1 MNRIGLIVFGLVIG
15 MIVAFAFNQ
24 QFGLEPQRLASG
36 GGSTTEEI
44 DGLRAH
50 VDQQIAAL
58 DNRLAQ
64 LGGAVDDLRE
74 RLASVGV
81 QPAETETID
90 RSDPRLWRGN
100 PTDLIRARQS
110 AIQQDDSDRILA
122 AGFTQDRIDLL
133 DRRVEELQMEAR
145 QAQAEGGRTGESIE
159 FDPLMPIPV
168 QMMMSMIEPHS
179 LLRPEIGDEE
189 YERYLQAKG
198 RRTTVEISQ
207 VLASSPAEQ
216 GGLRVGDEI
225 VAYGGERVFSL
236 LELRSL
242 TANRSPG
249 EPILVEIRR
258 DGQSMQLPVSGGD
271 MGIDGCLLNC
281 RAN

>member
-1 MNRIGLIVFGLVIG
+1 MMKGFVLIVLGLLIGLV
-15 MIVAFAFNQ
+15 VAMSFNQ
-24 QFGLEPQRLASG
+24 DFGSEQQRLAPVSG
-36 GGSTTEEI
+36 GSIE
-44 DGLRAH
+44 DVDALRAH

-168 QMMMSMIEPHS
+168 Q
-179 LLRPEIGDEE
+179 
-189 YERYLQAKG
+189 
-198 RRTTVEISQ
+198 
-207 VLASSPAEQ
+207 
-216 GGLRVGDEI
+216 
-225 VAYGGERVFSL
+225 
-236 LELRSL
+236 
-242 TANRSPG
+242 
-249 EPILVEIRR
+249 
-258 DGQSMQLPVSGGD
+258 
-271 MGIDGCLLNC
+271 
-281 RAN
+281 

>member
-1 MNRIGLIVFGLVIG
+1 
-15 MIVAFAFNQ
+15 
-24 QFGLEPQRLASG
+24 
-36 GGSTTEEI
+36 
-44 DGLRAH
+44 
-50 VDQQIAAL
+50 
-58 DNRLAQ
+58 
-64 LGGAVDDLRE
+64 
-74 RLASVGV
+74 
-81 QPAETETID
+81 
-90 RSDPRLWRGN
+90 
-100 PTDLIRARQS
+100 
-110 AIQQDDSDRILA
+110 
-122 AGFTQDRIDLL
+122 
-133 DRRVEELQMEAR
+133 
-145 QAQAEGGRTGESIE
+145 
-159 FDPLMPIPV
+159 
-168 QMMMSMIEPHS
+168 
-179 LLRPEIGDEE
+179 
-189 YERYLQAKG
+189 
-198 RRTTVEISQ
+198 VEISQ